1 MSSAD
6 FAAVH
11 ALLRASHARARYGAP
26 PQHAHQQRS
35 AVHNVL
41 ERLRTWQ
48 RHEIVR
54 QLPPEA
60 DKGSTSSQSA
70 ACGGARISIAT
81 QVSAGFLPFA
91 QQLLRN
97 LRTLGLL
104 HTVVALAE
112 DAASTRELARSEGLW
127 QGENATA
134 SLWRG
139 FRERHARTLLGG
151 CEAMPCASGNAT
163 S

>member
-1 MSSAD
+1 MDLAE
-6 FAAVH
+6 VH

-35 AVHNVL
+35 AVHSLL
-41 ERLRTWQ
+41 ERLRSWQ

-60 DKGSTSSQSA
+60 DQGSASSQSA
-70 ACGGARISIAT
+70 ACGGARIAIAS

-97 LRTLGLL
+97 LRTLSIEKNR
-104 HTVVALAE
+104 LAK
-112 DAASTRELARSEGLW
+112 
-127 QGENATA
+127 
-134 SLWRG
+134 
-139 FRERHARTLLGG
+139 
-151 CEAMPCASGNAT
+151 EAKE
-163 S
+163 